1 MDKEYTMAT
10 FLSRFII
17 SVMCLI
23 IGLPCFFLGIVGENE
38 AFPFLRLLHIM
49 PMPENMSGSEV
60 FYFTLGVMAFLA
72 TVILLI
78 MMFGWI
84 FDISTNRF
92 LKILVLIGFC
102 CGFPNT
108 VLCLSFSDLLGIGL
122 LILPATILSIYLSLW
137 YFNIYDKT
145 QFKDKINNL

>member
-1 MDKEYTMAT
+1 MDKEYTVGT
-10 FLSRFII
+10 FLRRFII

-23 IGLPCFFLGIVGENE
+23 IGSPCFFLGIVGDDK

-84 FDISTNRF
+84 FNISTNRF

-102 CGFPNT
+102 CGFPNA
-108 VLCLSFSDLLGIGL
+108 VLCLCFSVLLGIGL
-122 LILPATILSIYLSLW
+122 LILPATILSIYLSLR

-145 QFKDKINNL
+145 QFKDKINNV

>member
-10 FLSRFII
+10 FLRRFII

-38 AFPFLRLLHIM
+38 AFPFLRLMHIM
-49 PMPENMSGSEV
+49 PMPENMSGDEI

-78 MMFGWI
+78 MMFVWI

-92 LKILVLIGFC
+92 LKILVIIGCC
-102 CGFPNT
+102 CGFPNAA
-108 VLCLSFSDLLGIGL
+108 LCLSIGGLIGIGL
-122 LILPATILSIYLSLW
+122 LILPATILSIYLSLR
-137 YFNIYDKT
+137 YFNI
-145 QFKDKINNL
+145 FN

>member
-10 FLSRFII
+10 FLRRFSI

-23 IGLPCFFLGIVGENE
+23 IGSPCFFLGIVGDDK

-49 PMPENMSGSEV
+49 PMPENMSSDEI

-78 MMFGWI
+78 MMFVWI

-92 LKILVLIGFC
+92 LKILVIIGCC
-102 CGFPNT
+102 CGFPNAA
-108 VLCLSFSDLLGIGL
+108 LCLSIGGLIGIGL
-122 LILPATILSIYLSLW
+122 LILPATILSIYLSLR
-137 YFNIYDKT
+137 YFNI
-145 QFKDKINNL
+145 FN

>member
-10 FLSRFII
+10 FLRRFII

-92 LKILVLIGFC
+92 LKILVLIGFY